1 MLAKTLYQLGEGG
14 SPPQIKMEKNC
25 WAPRNAIG
33 LALLLPQ
40 VEPGDALPLG
50 GLFAAAA
57 PTGGGGLAGVVN
69 WT

>member
-50 GLFAAAA
+50 GCLLL
-57 PTGGGGLAGVVN
+57 PPQRGVGGLLEL
-69 WT
+69 